1 MSQQYER
8 IMVAI
13 DGSYESE
20 LAFIKGVHVAKR
32 NNAQLLLVH
41 VIDTRALQSVATFDS
56 YIYEKLEDEAR
67 FAKLLSS
74 VILRA
79 SWLLI
84 SLIRKMLT
92 LLWLVPLVSILLNA
106 CLLVRLLNT
115 FSVTQKLTCSLF
127 VTLKKHF
134 SHLSQKHL
142 WCFSHMKKNRDP
154 NSQFFF
160 LFYFSDFADSDITS
174 DSEVDWLSST
184 KSSLAD

>member
-20 LAFIKGVHVAKR
+20 LAFIKGVHVANR

-56 YIYEKLEDEAR
+56 YIYEKLEDEAKAVLADFER
-67 FAKLLSS
+67 QAREAGLTKIRKVLSS

-127 VTLKKHF
+127 VTLK
-134 SHLSQKHL
+134 
-142 WCFSHMKKNRDP
+142 
-154 NSQFFF
+154 
-160 LFYFSDFADSDITS
+160 
-174 DSEVDWLSST
+174 
-184 KSSLAD
+184 